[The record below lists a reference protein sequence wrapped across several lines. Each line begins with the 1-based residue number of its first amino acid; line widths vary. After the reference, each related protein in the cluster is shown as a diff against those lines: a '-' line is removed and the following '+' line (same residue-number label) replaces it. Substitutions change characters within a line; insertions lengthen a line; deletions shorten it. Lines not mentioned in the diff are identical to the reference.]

1 MTTKFN
7 LGAKIDSVLN
17 VSKITKFKT
26 FVGISMKLMRC
37 SKLDRKCAGSN
48 KTPRDCI
55 RSPTKE
61 KSFLSDNVW
70 SQHKHFFVGVS

>member
-37 SKLDRKCAGSN
+37 SKSDRKCGSN
-48 KTPRDCI
+48 KTSRDCI

-61 KSFLSDNVW
+61 KSFLSDNVL